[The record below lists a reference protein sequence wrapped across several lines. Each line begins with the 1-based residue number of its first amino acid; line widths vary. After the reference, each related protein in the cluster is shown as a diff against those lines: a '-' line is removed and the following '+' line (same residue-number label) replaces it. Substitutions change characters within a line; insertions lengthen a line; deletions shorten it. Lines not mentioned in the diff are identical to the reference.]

1 MLPGRKSIRF
11 SSSTPPVMATT
22 LDSVVKLN
30 SDRKAQRSALV
41 RSVEKELLQL
51 LKSAPKHFQS
61 KTPLSAKQLLNRYS
75 FLSIAWVNS
84 SLSRIYHHLS
94 AASKTSLERLRQVLQ
109 EFGRKYAVGFG
120 VRIEKD
126 EVWLDWFT
134 EVGIELAYVA
144 EGYTRQSF

>member
-1 MLPGRKSIRF
+1 
-11 SSSTPPVMATT
+11 MA
-22 LDSVVKLN
+22 
-30 SDRKAQRSALV
+30 SA
-41 RSVEKELLQL
+41 SHE
-51 LKSAPKHFQS
+51 
-61 KTPLSAKQLLNRYS
+61 
-75 FLSIAWVNS
+75 VNG

-120 VRIEKD
+120 VRIDKD

-144 EGYTRQSF
+144 EGYVLDILATNE

>member
-1 MLPGRKSIRF
+1 
-11 SSSTPPVMATT
+11 MA
-22 LDSVVKLN
+22 SV
-30 SDRKAQRSALV
+30 SHD
-41 RSVEKELLQL
+41 
-51 LKSAPKHFQS
+51 
-61 KTPLSAKQLLNRYS
+61 
-75 FLSIAWVNS
+75 VNG

-120 VRIEKD
+120 VRIDKD

-144 EGYTRQSF
+144 EGYVLPVWGLTSRYGNEQDVQALKERRISKPEPTPAAPSLE